1 MSSNIIPS
9 PESNPPPPVHCIIPH
24 GSHQFQMKS
33 VDVNFVSGSSISD
46 HNTFESYLGDLGE
59 ESQRVD
65 GGRTFTQVD
74 GMFTFL

>member
-1 MSSNIIPS
+1 
-9 PESNPPPPVHCIIPH
+9 
-24 GSHQFQMKS
+24 MKS